1 MNHERFEVKLI
12 QQQNLYIQNLEE
24 QLEVCEEKI
33 KTQELLIEK
42 LEEALTLFGEE
53 LSKIKAEK
61 EQPAGKEKE
70 TR

>member
-1 MNHERFEVKLI
+1 MNHERFERKLI

-24 QLEVCEEKI
+24 QLGICEERI

-53 LSKIKAEK
+53 LSRIKAEK
-61 EQPAGKEKE
+61 GQPARKEEE